1 MHPVLIV
8 IPAAIL
14 ILGPRAWANH
24 LIAKH
29 DDEDLDVPVTARE
42 FAREILDRQHLRA
55 VKVESTDIG
64 DHYDQYAKAVRL
76 ARSRVDRKTL
86 AALTTTAH
94 EVAHALQDA
103 SDYPPF
109 VWRTHLT
116 KLAQV
121 TGQMGAVVLVTVPM
135 LALTTHRPLPFRAL
149 GAAVFAILGT
159 GLVAQL
165 AALPSELDASFK
177 RALPMLRSGY
187 IAEQEVRDA
196 RMILVACSTTYIAAS
211 MVSILSFWPWYIRG
225 AFASAPNRPGI
236 VHASVSAGS
245 ARSRVQR
252 PRKPVKRKSA
262 LEPFVRQVGK
272 PLIRGWLRLRG
283 GS

>member
-1 MHPVLIV
+1 MHPVMIV

-14 ILGPRAWANH
+14 ILGPRAWASH
-24 LIAKH
+24 LIRKN
-29 DDEDLDVPVTARE
+29 DDKDLDVPVTARE
-42 FAREILDRQHLRA
+42 FAREILDRQQLHA

-76 ARSRVDRKTL
+76 ARSRVDRKSL

-149 GAAVFAILGT
+149 GAAIFAMLGT
-159 GLVAQL
+159 GLAAQL
-165 AALPSELDASFK
+165 AALPSELDASFN

-187 IAEQEVRDA
+187 IAEKEVGDA
-196 RMILVACSTTYIAAS
+196 RMILVACSSTYIAAS
-211 MVSILSFWPWYIRG
+211 MVSLLNFWPWYIRG
-225 AFASAPNRPGI
+225 VFAAAPNRPGMVQAEVI
-236 VHASVSAGS
+236 ARSAQ
-245 ARSRVQR
+245 SRVQSSR
-252 PRKPVKRKSA
+252 ARMRSRGA
-262 LEPFVRQVGK
+262 LEPLVRRVGK

-283 GS
+283 GF

>member
-1 MHPVLIV
+1 MHPVMIV

-14 ILGPRAWANH
+14 ILGPRAWASH
-24 LIAKH
+24 LINKH
-29 DDEDLDVPVTARE
+29 DDEDLDIPVTARQ
-42 FAREILDRQHLRA
+42 FARQILDRQQLQA

-76 ARSRVDRKTL
+76 ARSRFDRKTL

-135 LALTTHRPLPFRAL
+135 LALTTHRPLPLRAM
-149 GAAVFAILGT
+149 GTAIFAMLST

-165 AALPSELDASFK
+165 AALPSELDASFN
-177 RALPMLRSGY
+177 RALPMLRKGY
-187 IAEQEVRDA
+187 IAEKQVGDA

-211 MVSILSFWPWYIRG
+211 MVSILNFWPWYIRG
-225 AFASAPNRPGI
+225 AFASAPNRPRM
-236 VHASVSAGS
+236 VEASVSAGS
-245 ARSRVQR
+245 ARSRAQR
-252 PRKPVKRKSA
+252 LRKPVKRRSA
-262 LEPFVRQVGK
+262 LEPLVRQVGK

>member
-1 MHPVLIV
+1 MHPVMIV

-14 ILGPRAWANH
+14 ILGPRAWASY
-24 LIAKH
+24 LIRKH
-29 DDEDLDVPVTARE
+29 DDEDLDVSVTARE
-42 FAREILDRQHLRA
+42 FAREILDREHLQA

-64 DHYDQYAKAVRL
+64 DHYDQSAKAVRL
-76 ARSRVDRKTL
+76 ARSRLDRKTL
-86 AALTTTAH
+86 SALTTTAH

-135 LALTTHRPLPFRAL
+135 LALTTQRPLPFRTL
-149 GAAVFAILGT
+149 GAALFAMLGT

-177 RALPMLRSGY
+177 RALPMLRRGY
-187 IAEQEVRDA
+187 IAEKEVGDA
-196 RMILVACSTTYIAAS
+196 RLILVACSTTYIAAS
-211 MVSILSFWPWYIRG
+211 MVSILSFWPWYIRS
-225 AFASAPNRPGI
+225 AFAFVPNRPGM
-236 VHASVSAGS
+236 VHASVNAGS
-245 ARSRVQR
+245 ARPRMQR
-252 PRKPVKRKSA
+252 SRKPVKRRSA
-262 LEPFVRQVGK
+262 LEPIVRQVGK

-283 GS
+283 EF